1 MAAIQRLAKQA
12 FQTFKAI
19 ESPGFPNNLEK
30 LKDLM
35 DRITASDVDLVAP
48 ETSDT
53 SINIRNEAPVSHIAI
68 YECPFFSMGIFIVK
82 KGCHIPLHDHP
93 GMYGL
98 CKVLYGSIKVE
109 SYHITDDSQLSNQF
123 PLGYGGIVKRIPLHF
138 VREKERRFDASG
150 GTCVLT
156 PQGGNFHAVHAM
168 PGPTAF
174 LDILAP
180 PYSPERGRDCTY
192 FKECDPPKSY
202 QAQDNNS
209 TEDNERWLIPIPPP
223 REFYCDSQEYT
234 GPEVIL

>member
-180 PYSPERGRDCTY
+180 PYSPER
-192 FKECDPPKSY
+192 
-202 QAQDNNS
+202 AQDNNS